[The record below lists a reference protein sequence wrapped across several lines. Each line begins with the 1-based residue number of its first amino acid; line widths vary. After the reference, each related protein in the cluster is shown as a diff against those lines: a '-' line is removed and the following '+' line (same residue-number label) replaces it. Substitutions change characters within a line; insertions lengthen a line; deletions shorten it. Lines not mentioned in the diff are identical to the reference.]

1 MTQDHAEAPISV
13 SFKAGTAQY
22 APQLT
27 VRADS
32 ADQLLERL
40 VALNPGITE
49 GLNDDAPITDSVAVF
64 QAAFVETWALAAKAL
79 EGVAATAAAS
89 GGGASAA
96 TGVSTSASG
105 GKVETDKFDNTYE
118 FGHPKAPATP
128 HGPAVLKTWKERS
141 GKTRKS
147 WVDPRTAPSGYGT
160 YGAIADDDKAFGKWG
175 KDAEKDLK

>member
-22 APQLT
+22 APLIT

-79 EGVAATAAAS
+79 EGVSVAN

-96 TGVSTSASG
+96 TGQSTTAEG
-105 GKVETDKFDNTYE
+105 RKTETDKFDNVFE
-118 FGHPKAPATP
+118 FDHPKAPATP
-128 HGPAVLKTWKERS
+128 HGPAVLKTWKQRD
-141 GKTRKS
+141 GKVRKS
-147 WVDPRTAPSGYGT
+147 WVDPRTTPSGYGT
-160 YGAIADDDKAFGKWG
+160 YGTIADDDKAFGKWG